1 MDFIKKNA
9 IAVFWVI
16 LLLHCVFIY
25 SGLDDW
31 RFITKLLLLP
41 VLAVYL
47 WAATKHNGGSVS
59 SLVYFGLLFSF
70 LGDLILTQPGE
81 TFFLSGML
89 AFIGTHICNGI
100 NFYKMQRG
108 SMRGGRAVLLATI
121 ILLLITIGVLIIL
134 NPYLGQFQLPILVY
148 MIIISSMAILATNTV
163 NASLLKKIALQ
174 CFIPGAALFV
184 FSDGILAMNKF
195 LYHQPMLDIAV
206 MLTYG
211 AAQYFLISGFT
222 RTAALKYRE

>member
-1 MDFIKKNA
+1 MDFIKKNG
-9 IAVFWVI
+9 ILIFWVI

-25 SGLDDW
+25 SGLNDL

-41 VLAVYL
+41 VLVVYL
-47 WAATKHNGGSVS
+47 WAATKHNGGSIS

-89 AFIGTHICNGI
+89 AFIGTHICNSI
-100 NFYKMQRG
+100 IFYKMHRVTIKG
-108 SMRGGRAVLLATI
+108 VRAVLLATV
-121 ILLLITIGVLIIL
+121 ILFLITISVLIIL

-163 NASLLKKIALQ
+163 NASLLKGIALQ
-174 CFIPGAALFV
+174 CFIPGASLFV

-195 LYHQPMLDIAV
+195 LYHQPMLDMVV

-211 AAQYFLISGFT
+211 AAQYFLISGFI
-222 RTAALKYRE
+222 RTAAPKQGK

>member
-1 MDFIKKNA
+1 MDFINKKA
-9 IAVFWVI
+9 IPVFWFI
-16 LLLHCVFIY
+16 LLLHCIFIY
-25 SGLDDW
+25 TGIDDG

-47 WAATKHNGGSVS
+47 WASVKGERS
-59 SLVYFGLLFSF
+59 SINSLVYFGLLFSF

-81 TFFLSGML
+81 IFFLSGML
-89 AFIGTHICNGI
+89 AFIGTHICNSI
-100 NFYKMQRG
+100 NFYRMQRFTIK
-108 SMRGGRAVLLATI
+108 GGRAVLQAAV
-121 ILLLITIGVLIIL
+121 ILLLVTIGVFIVL

-163 NASLLKKIALQ
+163 NAPLLKKVTLQ

-195 LYHQPMLDIAV
+195 LYHQPVFDIAI

-211 AAQYFLISGFT
+211 AAQYFLIIGFI
-222 RTAALKYRE
+222 RAAALKQRE